1 MKNRWLDHHNAIV
14 QLSLRAVLQTA
25 QLKEE
30 TIYSKLLS
38 AEKVIS
44 LSLICIQLDDFIL
57 LFMAALNQLL
67 CLQFFFLM
75 QSNSIFSKFKFPV
88 KIINNK
94 IFSWSKSRF
103 VKRKTNKY
111 CNVDGFK
118 NVNVYLDF
126 PYGRCSS
133 FLCLCTTSS

>member
-1 MKNRWLDHHNAIV
+1 MARSSQCYRPVVASGCFTDCTTKRGDH
-14 QLSLRAVLQTA
+14 L
-25 QLKEE
+25 LK
-30 TIYSKLLS
+30 TSFSGKG
-38 AEKVIS
+38 AS
-44 LSLICIQLDDFIL
+44 LSLSLLCIQLDDFIL
-57 LFMAALNQLL
+57 LFMAALNYLL